1 MNNGCVHAAC
11 GQLDEE
17 HMVRSDEKFAD
28 SQLEYCLCTSTFK
41 QMQNRMMLINHCINE
56 LLYIIERE
64 QVFGICNFLSW
75 LRVPTDKIH
84 CHRYDLALKI
94 KPKKTIKS
102 VVTLMSIRN
111 ESKSDSWPVYDKRNE
126 TPHWINHALWWFILS
141 QYEYDANHRRRH

>member
-94 KPKKTIKS
+94 KPKKNHQICCYADVHSQWKQKWLMTSLWQEKWNSTLNKS
-102 VVTLMSIRN
+102 RTLMIYSVSIWIWC
-111 ESKSDSWPVYDKRNE
+111 KS
-126 TPHWINHALWWFILS
+126 
-141 QYEYDANHRRRH
+141 